1 LGLLVVLELLV
12 DTDSLSEVKLL
23 SSALDCVEDD
33 ADNVSCSFSKGVL
46 TTRSLAHV
54 IASSVG
60 LVSVRSIDDFRKR
73 FISRVLDTPGAA
85 SANAAPSVYSNSCFM
100 VADTYSLFELSVTK
114 ISAGTPLRS
123 AFFWAAAYWWMTH
136 RSFELRLSHVLDC
149 WKSMKPK
156 GAGLLVVGGCVGLC

>member
-1 LGLLVVLELLV
+1 M
-12 DTDSLSEVKLL
+12 
-23 SSALDCVEDD
+23 
-33 ADNVSCSFSKGVL
+33 
-46 TTRSLAHV
+46 RSLAHV

-60 LVSVRSIDDFRKR
+60 LVSVRSIDAVRRR

-85 SANAAPSVYSNSCFM
+85 SANAAPNVNSNSCFM

-123 AFFWAAAYWWMTH
+123 AFFWATAYWWMTH

-149 WKSMKPK
+149 WKSMKPN
-156 GAGLLVVGGCVGLC
+156 GAGLLVVDGCAVLR